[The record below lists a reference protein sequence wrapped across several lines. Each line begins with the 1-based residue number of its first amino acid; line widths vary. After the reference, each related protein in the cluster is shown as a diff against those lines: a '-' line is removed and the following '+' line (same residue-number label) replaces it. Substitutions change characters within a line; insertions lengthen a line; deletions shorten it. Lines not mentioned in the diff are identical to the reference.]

1 MPKSRIAVSTLFF
14 ICGFIFSNWSTRL
27 PNIQS
32 QFLLS
37 SSTLGLTL
45 LCVAIGSLTSMLL
58 TGWVI
63 ALRGSKFA
71 AIVSTLLFSVVLTLF
86 PLLSVTWHLAVFFY
100 LIGFIMGAMDVAMN
114 SQAVAVEQRFHQ
126 PMMSSFHA
134 MFSVGMMIGALCTS
148 YFVQYSVQTHFF
160 IVSGGCLV
168 TGIVCVPFLVKD
180 AQKPEAEGIKFVL
193 PNRAMFIIGAIAFCA
208 MLGEGAIADW
218 STIYL
223 KNVIK
228 TDEATAPIGLS
239 AFSAA
244 MTLGR
249 FGGDKLRALWGDK
262 RLIRV
267 NSLLA
272 AVGLL
277 LALLLP
283 VAWVVIAGLLV
294 VGAGLSTVV
303 PIAFSSAGHNKSLP
317 NGIGLAM
324 VTTLGYF
331 GLLFGPPI
339 IGFLADAQGLRFAL
353 YFVLLLFVLMLF
365 MGRKI
370 EE

>member
-1 MPKSRIAVSTLFF
+1 MPKSRISVSFMFF

-27 PNIQS
+27 PNIQT
-32 QFLLS
+32 QFSLS

-45 LCVAIGSLTSMLL
+45 LCVAIGSLTSMPL
-58 TGWVI
+58 TGWLI
-63 ALRGSKFA
+63 AHRGSKFTV
-71 AIVSTLLFSVVLTLF
+71 IISLLLFSTILVLF
-86 PLLSVTWHLAVFFY
+86 PLLSATWHLAVFFY
-100 LIGFIMGAMDVAMN
+100 LFGFLMGALDVSMN
-114 SQAVAVEQRFHQ
+114 AQAVAVEQQFHQ

-148 YFVQYSVQTHFF
+148 YFVQYSINYHFF

-168 TGIVCVPFLVKD
+168 AGMACIPFLVTD
-180 AQKPEAEGIKFVL
+180 VEKPNADGIKFVL

-228 TDEATAPIGLS
+228 ANEVTAPIGLS

-262 RLIRV
+262 RLIFV
-267 NSLLA
+267 NSLFA
-272 AVGLL
+272 AAGLL
-277 LALLLP
+277 LALLFPL
-283 VAWVVIAGLLV
+283 AWVVIAGLFV
-294 VGAGLSTVV
+294 VGAGLSTVI

-324 VTTLGYF
+324 ITTLGYC
-331 GLLFGPPI
+331 GLLFGPPV

-353 YFVLLLFVLMLF
+353 WFVMVLFVLMLL
-365 MGRKI
+365 MSRKI

>member
-1 MPKSRIAVSTLFF
+1 
-14 ICGFIFSNWSTRL
+14 
-27 PNIQS
+27 
-32 QFLLS
+32 
-37 SSTLGLTL
+37 
-45 LCVAIGSLTSMLL
+45 
-58 TGWVI
+58 
-63 ALRGSKFA
+63 
-71 AIVSTLLFSVVLTLF
+71 
-86 PLLSVTWHLAVFFY
+86 
-100 LIGFIMGAMDVAMN
+100 
-114 SQAVAVEQRFHQ
+114 
-126 PMMSSFHA
+126 MMSSFHA
-134 MFSVGMMIGALCTS
+134 MFSIGMMIGALCTS
-148 YFVQYSVQTHFF
+148 FFVNYSIPSHFL
-160 IVSGGCLV
+160 IVSVGCLV
-168 TGIVCVPFLVKD
+168 VGMACIPFLVTD
-180 AQKPEAEGIKFVL
+180 VEKPNAEGIKFVL

-228 TDEATAPIGLS
+228 TNEATAPIGLS

-262 RLIRV
+262 RLILV

-272 AVGLL
+272 VAGLL
-277 LALLLP
+277 LTLLLP
-283 VAWVVIAGLLV
+283 ITWVAIAGMLV
-294 VGAGLSTVV
+294 VGAGLSTVI

-353 YFVLLLFVLMLF
+353 YFVLLLFVLMLY
-365 MGRKI
+365 MSRKI
-370 EE
+370 EEEGR